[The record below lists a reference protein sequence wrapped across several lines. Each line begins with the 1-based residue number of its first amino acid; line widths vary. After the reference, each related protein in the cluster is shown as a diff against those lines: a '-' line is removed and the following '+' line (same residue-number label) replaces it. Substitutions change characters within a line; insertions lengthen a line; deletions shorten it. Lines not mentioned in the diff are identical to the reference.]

1 MLYRIFTLHP
11 NILSSF
17 LSESLV
23 ARALAKEIIKVE
35 LVNWREGFG
44 IGNYK
49 QVDDRPFG
57 GGSGMV
63 LKPEPIFKAL
73 KSFEA
78 QQNIYPKK
86 VSNNT
91 YSRVI
96 PNNSRFYELQQKLNL
111 KKATIMLTP
120 RGFSLDQ
127 KIVSW
132 LSGFEELNI
141 LCGRY
146 EGFDARVSDSV
157 DLEISIGSFVL
168 NGGEVPAM
176 SLIESISR
184 LLPDFVTK
192 ETSVSHDSFSK
203 NLNIYSENASFLRAK
218 NTLKSIS
225 DIDNLESKT
234 RVLENINLFNDQKWM
249 KEILP
254 YIEHPQFTRPE
265 VWNDLSVPKVLLSG
279 DHKKIQNWQKNWYKE

>member
-23 ARALAKEIIKVE
+23 ARALAKEIIQVE

>member
-23 ARALAKEIIKVE
+23 ARALAKEIIQVE

-265 VWNDLSVPKVLLSG
+265 VWNDLSVPKILLSG